1 MQHYHSN
8 DDNYLQLSQNSAA
21 SGGSGASTA
30 GPQPYRNSY
39 PLHEPLA
46 AGAVK
51 AQPAIGTATH
61 TVGGPLPYTKQKH
74 SQRPF
79 VVYPEVRPPPISQ
92 ALTAPPT
99 AFGPVH
105 PPAALPPS
113 GNTFWGQVPEIAPK
127 TYQTSPYPALQQQ
140 QQQQQ
145 YIPPPPPPPPV
156 PNTANAFAPTTRP
169 GYYKIPKH
177 GKQLRPSSH
186 SRPPVVPGAFYPQS
200 APISPTHAY
209 DPCINVPEPRA
220 HTYQQM
226 DVFGMPGQNAQP
238 LSAPALQPP
247 AGCAAAQPMPLYAV
261 AMGPQASS
269 SSRPSS
275 GRQTP
280 KRPHMWAK
288 SPPNSSKCA
297 YDFSASR
304 LQIAYLRNKNRV
316 CQRSNFNTLFHCLK
330 PVDLVSKSSVHMAN
344 NRERHRGNLYPLYK
358 VNEDWIAPNVGLPLE
373 NKPGYRFMLYIVDGT
388 LLYDNGI
395 SGEKLLSKGTIHM
408 FTTSRDISIYA
419 RNPSKTHR
427 AHIIRMW
434 IETDELLKNNSSC
447 TTASDTV
454 VPTRSHEH
462 RKEKSPSAVAHPDFH
477 GLIRHVADSD
487 KLNCLLIMAQ
497 PDDYL
502 PSFGMTDLIYGPM
515 AKPAVRAKDSLADIR
530 SSAASPLESSY
541 YMSQSAI
548 LTRPEYFT
556 PEPADLESNEE
567 DEEKWEVTD
576 PQLTSRV
583 CVDPL
588 KVEEDIF
595 ISICQLEVG
604 DKVIYEPYDL
614 HDRERALKRQSANPS
629 RGGHRRVWIQTIMA
643 DLNNDASANGGRLVI
658 NGDMNNRMRP
668 GDSAYVRRLE
678 LHETLFIE
686 NCGRVPI
693 DFIVV
698 ETPY

>member
-1 MQHYHSN
+1 MCLACLVRMPSRYPPQRCSRPQGALRHSLCRFTQLQWGRKHPHPRGHQAADKLPKDLTCGPNLHQTPASAHMTSQHPACKSRTCATKTGCA
-8 DDNYLQLSQNSAA
+8 SAA
-21 SGGSGASTA
+21 T
-30 GPQPYRNSY
+30 
-39 PLHEPLA
+39 
-46 AGAVK
+46 
-51 AQPAIGTATH
+51 
-61 TVGGPLPYTKQKH
+61 
-74 SQRPF
+74 
-79 VVYPEVRPPPISQ
+79 
-92 ALTAPPT
+92 LT
-99 AFGPVH
+99 
-105 PPAALPPS
+105 LCS
-113 GNTFWGQVPEIAPK
+113 I
-127 TYQTSPYPALQQQ
+127 
-140 QQQQQ
+140 
-145 YIPPPPPPPPV
+145 
-156 PNTANAFAPTTRP
+156 
-169 GYYKIPKH
+169 
-177 GKQLRPSSH
+177 
-186 SRPPVVPGAFYPQS
+186 
-200 APISPTHAY
+200 
-209 DPCINVPEPRA
+209 
-220 HTYQQM
+220 
-226 DVFGMPGQNAQP
+226 
-238 LSAPALQPP
+238 
-247 AGCAAAQPMPLYAV
+247 
-261 AMGPQASS
+261 ASS
-269 SSRPSS
+269 L
-275 GRQTP
+275 
-280 KRPHMWAK
+280 WIW
-288 SPPNSSKCA
+288 
-297 YDFSASR
+297 SARAACIWRIIVSVIGATCIR
-304 LQIAYLRNKNRV
+304 
-316 CQRSNFNTLFHCLK
+316 CTRSMKTGLHQVSNMCL
-330 PVDLVSKSSVHMAN
+330 
-344 NRERHRGNLYPLYK
+344 Y
-358 VNEDWIAPNVGLPLE
+358 VGLPLE